1 MMAPFRICLSGISV
15 ESGLIGLEEGV
26 KSNNRIEILTERET
40 SLDLA
45 SLEERKKEDVTAAV
59 KVCESAHSVQDF
71 LAGEQTCQP
80 GGQGFGRRVHAL
92 E

>member
-1 MMAPFRICLSGISV
+1 M

-45 SLEERKKEDVTAAV
+45 SLEERKKRMLRQPLKSVR
-59 KVCESAHSVQDF
+59 AHIQFKIS
-71 LAGEQTCQP
+71 
-80 GGQGFGRRVHAL
+80 
-92 E
+92 

>member
-26 KSNNRIEILTERET
+26 KSNNRIEILTER
-40 SLDLA
+40 DLLGLGQ
-45 SLEERKKEDVTAAV
+45 SGGKKKEDVTAAV

-71 LAGEQTCQP
+71 LVLRSQITI
-80 GGQGFGRRVHAL
+80 
-92 E
+92 